1 VSKKLSGGVKMNEK
15 NTDQSSGMSAT
26 AIAEKKE
33 LYTINEVAALLGVHQ
48 QTLRNWERK
57 KLVIPM
63 RVGTR
68 RIYTQKHIEFCKKI
82 REFSGKGV
90 SLKGIK
96 ELLKNI

>member
-1 VSKKLSGGVKMNEK
+1 MSEK
-15 NTDQSSGMSAT
+15 QMTSEPGAT
-26 AIAEKKE
+26 AVADAGEAKKE
-33 LYTINEVAALLGVHQ
+33 LYTINEVAALLSVHQ

-63 RVGTR
+63 RVGAR
-68 RIYTQKHIEFCKKI
+68 RIYTAKHIEFCKKI

-96 ELLKNI
+96 ELLKSI

>member
-1 VSKKLSGGVKMNEK
+1 MEKLFVKIADNA
-15 NTDQSSGMSAT
+15 GT
-26 AIAEKKE
+26 AAAVEEKKE
-33 LYTINEVAALLGVHQ
+33 LFTINEVAALLDVHQ

-57 KLVIPM
+57 RLVIPL

-68 RIYTQKHIEFCKKI
+68 RVYTTAHIDLCRKI
-82 REFSGKGV
+82 KEFSGKGV

>member
-1 VSKKLSGGVKMNEK
+1 MAEKDYSIISGGPAV
-15 NTDQSSGMSAT
+15 
-26 AIAEKKE
+26 AEKRG
-33 LYTINEVAALLGVHQ
+33 LFTINEVAALLNVHQ

-57 KLVIPM
+57 KLLVPL

-68 RIYTQKHIEFCKKI
+68 RVYTDEHVNFCKKI
-82 REFSGKGV
+82 KEFSGKGV

>member
-1 VSKKLSGGVKMNEK
+1 
-15 NTDQSSGMSAT
+15 
-26 AIAEKKE
+26 
-33 LYTINEVAALLGVHQ
+33 VHQ

-57 KLVIPM
+57 KLLVPL

-68 RIYTQKHIEFCKKI
+68 RIYTTGHIDFCRKI
-82 REFSGKGV
+82 KEFSGKGV